1 MKKEPYIVKD
11 GIELAVLKYSVFDNL
26 IEGVQ
31 VLDKDWQY
39 FYVNDSLARHGLS
52 TREAMIGNSMLENYP
67 GIENTDLFVSF
78 QSCMI
83 TRIPAEI
90 ISHYDFP
97 DGTRKW
103 FELSIQPVPEG
114 IIVLSSEITKLKK
127 AENELLKKINERNEL
142 LLQITNQ
149 KKQLEEFCQIVAHN
163 LRAPL
168 SNLFLLSE
176 VLAENHSIEEKYRYF
191 EMQKP
196 IIAALQTTFEE
207 LVYATQIK
215 MDSTI
220 KKGLVDLDKTI
231 DFVTN
236 ELQEEITNSKTK
248 ITFDF
253 SEVKKIHY
261 SKKHINAILLN
272 LVSNA
277 VRYRSPERAC
287 KIHIRSYK
295 TNDWI
300 CLEIKDNGLGIDM
313 KKNKNDL
320 FKLHKT
326 FHTHPKAKGFGLF
339 ITKIQIEA
347 MGGNISA
354 KSLLDHGSTFTA
366 KLYKSK
372 TNE

>member
-277 VRYRSPERAC
+277 VRYRSPERAE
-287 KIHIRSYK
+287 KMLVLVTIVR
-295 TNDWI
+295 
-300 CLEIKDNGLGIDM
+300 LLV
-313 KKNKNDL
+313 
-320 FKLHKT
+320 FQ
-326 FHTHPKAKGFGLF
+326 
-339 ITKIQIEA
+339 IQLTDRQ
-347 MGGNISA
+347 N
-354 KSLLDHGSTFTA
+354 
-366 KLYKSK
+366 Y
-372 TNE
+372 